1 MNIDIKQINDLRE
14 AISDKMSG
22 FRLAHTLGVEKM
34 AVRLGEIYC
43 PEKID
48 HLRAAALLHDVTKEL
63 SVEAHT
69 EIYNRFGLNPS
80 AEYLDSPAT
89 LHSVTASL
97 MIPEKYPMFADDEI
111 ISSVRYHT
119 TGRVGMSMC
128 EKIIYL
134 ADYIEE
140 NRKYEDCIALREEFF
155 LAEPE
160 KMSESEKI
168 THLNRV
174 ILHSFDLTIAD
185 LEEKGKTVISDTRAA
200 REAIIAELENK

>member
-1 MNIDIKQINDLRE
+1 MKIDIEQINDLRSD
-14 AISDKMSG
+14 ISDKMSG
-22 FRLAHTLGVEKM
+22 FRLSHTLGVEKM

-43 PEKID
+43 LEKID
-48 HLRAAALLHDVTKEL
+48 LLRAAALLHDVTKEL
-63 SVEAHT
+63 SIAEHT

-97 MIPEKYPMFADDEI
+97 MIPEEYADFADEEL
-111 ISSVRYHT
+111 ISAVRYHT
-119 TGRVGMSMC
+119 TGRVGMSIC

-140 NRKYEDCIALREEFF
+140 NRKFEDCIALREEFF
-155 LAEPE
+155 SAEPE
-160 KMSESEKI
+160 KMSVSEKI

-185 LEEKGKTVISDTRAA
+185 LEAKGKIVIEETRAA

>member
-1 MNIDIKQINDLRE
+1 MNISTEQINDLRRD
-14 AISDKMSG
+14 ISDKMSG

-34 AVRLGEIYC
+34 AIRLGEIFC
-43 PEKID
+43 PDKIEM
-48 HLRAAALLHDVTKEL
+48 LRAAALLHDVTKEL

-69 EIYNRFGLNPS
+69 EIYKRFGQAPS
-80 AEYLDSPAT
+80 EEYINSPAT

-97 MIPEKYPMFADDEI
+97 IIPEEYADFADEEL
-111 ISSVRYHT
+111 ISAVRYHT
-119 TGRVGMSMC
+119 TGRVGMSIC

-140 NRKYEDCIALREEFF
+140 TRKYEDCIALREEFF
-155 LAEPE
+155 SAEPE
-160 KMSESEKI
+160 KMSEGEKI

-200 REAIIAELENK
+200 RDSIIFELENK

>member
-69 EIYNRFGLNPS
+69 EIYNRFGLTPS
-80 AEYLDSPAT
+80 AEYLSSPAI

-119 TGRVGMSMC
+119 TGRVGMSIC

-185 LEEKGKTVISDTRAA
+185 LEAKGKTVISDTRAA